1 MPLQVRGAFVRE
13 GLAFAEELAARAAVA
28 VDNARRYT
36 HEVIWTEH
44 STQSPA
50 DDPAE
55 MSADALLDQW
65 EDPAW

>member
-1 MPLQVRGAFVRE
+1 MPLQVRGAFGGE
-13 GLAFAEELAARAAVA
+13 DLAFAEELAARPREA
-28 VDNARRYT
+28 VDNARHYT
-36 HEVIWTEH
+36 REVIWTEP